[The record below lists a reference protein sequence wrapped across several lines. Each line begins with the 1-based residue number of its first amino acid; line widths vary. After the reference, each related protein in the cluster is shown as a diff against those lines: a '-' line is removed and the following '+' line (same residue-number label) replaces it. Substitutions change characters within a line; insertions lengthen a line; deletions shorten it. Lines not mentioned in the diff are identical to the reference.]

1 MKIRVIVFGLAACGA
16 ACAAPLTASGRIFP
30 MVFITTNAGR
40 TVVGAASPSPFG
52 GKGTIDESTH
62 YQPAEQLV
70 QSLAMPL
77 DIAASDN
84 IVYAVIG
91 NKGIITAF
99 SAKTGEVINNGNDG
113 EVATVPKGKPVGI
126 AAFGGN
132 VFVADSS
139 KSKITE
145 YNSGGTVVAS
155 FSKDVNHPRE
165 ITAAEGNLFVVNQG
179 GKIGEYITEYD
190 AATGQKVPGN
200 LIQGLKGPIQ
210 IAVDETDLFI
220 LSNNTIRELDL
231 TTHQLTPFI
240 SGLNGATDIA
250 ALGGQLFVTDVPNH
264 SVDVYDIATGN
275 RLQALT
281 ITGLHGRPQGIDVVP
296 APDQSSTLAMLL
308 LGLIATFGLKVI
320 LRQPA

>member
-1 MKIRVIVFGLAACGA
+1 MKIRVVWFGLAACGA
-16 ACAAPLTASGRIFP
+16 VCAAPWTACAKIFP
-30 MVFITTNAGR
+30 KVYVTTSGSGVTA
-40 TVVGAASPSPFG
+40 AASAFG
-52 GKGTIDESTH
+52 SNGTIDESIDYH
-62 YQPAEQLV
+62 NPERLV

-77 DIAASDN
+77 DIAVSDD

-91 NKGIITAF
+91 NKGIISAF
-99 SAKTGEVINNGNDG
+99 SGSKMNSVINPD
-113 EVATVPKGKPVGI
+113 VAVVPKGKPVGI

-139 KSKITE
+139 KNKITE
-145 YNSGGTVVAS
+145 YNSGGTVAAS

-210 IAVDETDLFI
+210 IAVDKTDLFI

-231 TTHQLTPFI
+231 TTTTHQLTPFI

-250 ALGGQLFVTDVPNH
+250 AFDGQLFVTDVPKK
-264 SVDVYDIATGN
+264 SVDVYNIATHN

-281 ITGLHGRPQGIDVVP
+281 ITGLHGRPQDIDVVP

-308 LGLIATFGLKVI
+308 LGLIATFGFKVI
-320 LRQPA
+320 VRRPA